1 MLCGISGVKADRHIR
16 RFVAEALV
24 VPESQVSA
32 AEPEDLVIAA
42 SDELG
47 IDRRV
52 ADYAI
57 WEAMAGP
64 LSVRAA
70 RPARDLSG
78 QIRG

>member
-16 RFVAEALV
+16 RFVAEALD

-32 AEPEDLVIAA
+32 ADARRLVIAA

-47 IDRRV
+47 IDWRV

-57 WEAMAGP
+57 WNEM
-64 LSVRAA
+64 SSR
-70 RPARDLSG
+70 
-78 QIRG
+78 